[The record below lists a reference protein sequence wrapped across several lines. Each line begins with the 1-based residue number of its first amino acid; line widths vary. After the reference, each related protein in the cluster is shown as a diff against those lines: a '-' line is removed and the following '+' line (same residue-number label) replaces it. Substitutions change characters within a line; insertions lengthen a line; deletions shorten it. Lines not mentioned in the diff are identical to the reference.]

1 MAEQRRIPLWAKAL
15 IATVVI
21 VTVAFYV
28 GGGLVF
34 SNMIHADALTPE
46 PPTPD
51 NVVWVREIEGNEI
64 VITSEEE
71 RDDTTRDGLYGL
83 AWRGGY
89 GQIGEVLS
97 TEGLEVRRAFYLL
110 DGSPPPVCA
119 GDLDPCEQVDIE
131 GWAYPDD
138 PSSPGLESRE
148 VSFDSPV
155 GSMGAWLVDGGEV
168 SVWAIH
174 VHGWRASRREAL
186 RALAAYHGLGIT
198 SLVIEGCGSGHE
210 LERRRRVL

>member
-1 MAEQRRIPLWAKAL
+1 MAEQRRTPLWAKAL

-28 GGGLVF
+28 GGGLGF

-119 GDLDPCEQVDIE
+119 GDLDPCEQVISKA
-131 GWAYPDD
+131 GPIQTTRLRPARVQG
-138 PSSPGLESRE
+138 GLIRQPRR
-148 VSFDSPV
+148 FD
-155 GSMGAWLVDGGEV
+155 G
-168 SVWAIH
+168 
-174 VHGWRASRREAL
+174 R
-186 RALAAYHGLGIT
+186 LAG
-198 SLVIEGCGSGHE
+198 
-210 LERRRRVL
+210 RRR